1 MSSRILKKQK
11 MVYWSILSI
20 IILVSFFLFYS
31 MQSGT
36 NKSNTQAVFSPKV
49 DLPSDKDQPQ
59 DVLME
64 NIQVK
69 NQYLESRMDFLEK
82 TLMETQKQSEKIAL
96 SKDRENE
103 KLRRELEVM
112 KRELIEERE
121 KKEQQLIHEDV
132 IKEERESL
140 FLSNPFF
147 SEAKPPPSPR
157 TLKFI
162 QSDTKRKKVK
172 MVDRTI
178 PSGTTVKAIL
188 VSSVDAVCSLSSA
201 SDPQPVKLR
210 ILDDGHLPKCVRVK
224 LKGGLVV
231 ASAYGDLSSERV
243 YIRPERLT
251 QVKANGEFVETV
263 ISGFISGE
271 DGKNGVRGVVVDKS
285 EKIVGNA
292 TISGIFS
299 GASQYLQAMI
309 RSKYC
314 GFGGYYG
321 CGDSSPCDGK
331 GSCYPYGLDVAGEGA
346 TSGACSGLDLL
357 TRYYIQRAEQVRPV
371 IQVTAGRLVDI
382 TFTHSAELGDLYT
395 REKIRDVREDARKEK
410 R

>member
-1 MSSRILKKQK
+1 MSSKILKRQK
-11 MVYWSILSI
+11 MIYWSI
-20 IILVSFFLFYS
+20 VSLIVLIGFFLFYT
-31 MQSGT
+31 MQSDS
-36 NKSNTQAVFSPKV
+36 KSSRKQTIFSQKV
-49 DLPSDKDQPQ
+49 DLPSDKVQPQ
-59 DVLME
+59 DVLLE

-69 NQYLESRMDFLEK
+69 NQNLESRMIFLEK
-82 TLMETQKQSEKIAL
+82 SLLDTQKKSEEIAL

-103 KLRRELEVM
+103 KL
-112 KRELIEERE
+112 KRELKLMKRDLNEERS
-121 KKEQQLIHEDV
+121 KKEKRLIDEV
-132 IKEERESL
+132 AMKEEKESL
-140 FLSNPFF
+140 FFNAPFF
-147 SEAKPPPSPR
+147 SDPKTPPPPKV
-157 TLKFI
+157 LNFI
-162 QSDTKRKKVK
+162 QSDTKRNKVK
-172 MVDRTI
+172 TVDRTI

-210 ILDDGHLPKCVRVK
+210 ILDNGHLPKCVEAK

-231 ASAYGDLSSERV
+231 ASAFGDLSSERV

-251 QVKANGEFVETV
+251 QVKANGEFIETV

-292 TISGIFS
+292 AVSGIFS

-321 CGDSSPCDGK
+321 CCDNSPCDSN

-346 TSGACSGLDLL
+346 ASGACSGLDLL

-371 IQVTAGRLVDI
+371 IQVTAGRIVDI

-395 REKIRDVREDARKEK
+395 REKIRDVREDSRKEK
-410 R
+410 K